1 MMKILLFFTILIMGH
16 VGGAT
21 DTGIGITG
29 GGVIILFK
37 YPENTK
43 ESVKRFCKVSDD
55 ECTTLATP
63 QDHLWI
69 PEERFSMTDN
79 MTLKFINV
87 LIRNLT
93 INDTGQYK
101 CKVGNTWSED
111 VTLNVQQEPYSGT
124 SKGPSS
130 YLRGTVKIR
139 CKYPEKYKDFLKNLY
154 KVHNRSLH
162 SVIAAFGV
170 SHTQGRYSLIVDSQE
185 NVFTVTII
193 NVNRGDEGIYFCG
206 ICNSSGTVCTSSLLT
221 EVHLHVTDFSVI
233 ITVCVCLTLLLA
245 GVLSLLLLFKRRCN
259 KNEGSIPSSHQTS
272 TRESDEAAASV
283 YYETIKDSD
292 VKSRTLN
299 SSAQSPASLN
309 MVYSTAD
316 LPKRPS
322 DRDFYTLAEL
332 PKTSKP

>member
-111 VTLNVQQEPYSGT
+111 VTLNVQQ
-124 SKGPSS
+124 
-130 YLRGTVKIR
+130 
-139 CKYPEKYKDFLKNLY
+139 
-154 KVHNRSLH
+154 
-162 SVIAAFGV
+162 
-170 SHTQGRYSLIVDSQE
+170 DSQE